1 LATSTLSA
9 ILLGLTA
16 LGAALLITALA
27 TLTATLTALTTL
39 TTLLACGWVL
49 RDRHDQIA

>member
-39 TTLLACGWVL
+39 LACGWVL